1 MDRKLG
7 VCTWTFGPRP
17 ITEVARRVQAL
28 GYDGV
33 ELHGD
38 LERFRPREIAALF
51 GDRGLEVFSLTPDNV
66 DPATPDA
73 AARAAALDYYWRL
86 VDFAAETG
94 GAIVSFHGLVGRIQP
109 LASLD
114 EEEALLVD
122 ALRTVCA
129 HARSAGVRV
138 VYEVLNRYESHLVST
153 GQAALALLEKVE
165 ADNLFVLL
173 DAYHMNI
180 EEAVLPDVIRAVGER
195 LGLFHVADSNREG
208 VGRGHTD
215 FAGIVG
221 ALDAI
226 GYRGPVI
233 VECTA
238 AGANPFT
245 PVKPGNYLGVL
256 EGYLEASRTWLRA
269 A

>member
-17 ITEVARRVQAL
+17 LAETVARIAAL

-38 LERFRPREIAALF
+38 LRAFRPKTVGALLR
-51 GDRGLEVFSLTPDNV
+51 DHGLAVFSLTPDNV

-73 AARAAALDYYWRL
+73 GARVAALDYYREL
-86 VDFAAETG
+86 IDFAAEIG
-94 GAIVSFHGLVGRIQP
+94 GALVSFHGLVGRIAP
-109 LASLD
+109 LASMA
-114 EEEALLVD
+114 EEEELLVA
-122 ALRTVCA
+122 ALRTVCE
-129 HARSAGVRV
+129 HARPADVRIV
-138 VYEVLNRYESHLVST
+138 FEVLNRYESHLVNT
-153 GQAALALLEKVE
+153 GRAALGLIERVG
-165 ADNLFVLL
+165 ADNLGVLL
-173 DAYHMNI
+173 DAHHMNI
-180 EEAVLPDVIRAVGER
+180 EEAAPAEAIRAVGGR

-208 VGRGHTD
+208 IGRGHTD
-215 FAGIVG
+215 FAAIAR
-221 ALDAI
+221 ALDEV

-245 PVKPGNYLGVL
+245 PVKPGDYRAVL
-256 EGYLEASRTWLRA
+256 EGYLATSREWLRA

>member
-1 MDRKLG
+1 MNRSLG

-17 ITEVARRVQAL
+17 ISEIARRVQAL

-38 LERFRPREIAALF
+38 LEAFKPRETAALF
-51 GDRGLEVFSLTPDNV
+51 ADHGLEIFSLTPDNV
-66 DPATPDA
+66 DPATPD
-73 AARAAALDYYWRL
+73 RAVRTAALDYYRRL
-86 VDFAAETG
+86 VDFAADAG
-94 GAIVSFHGLVGRIQP
+94 GAIVSFHGLVGRVAPI
-109 LASLD
+109 ASMA
-114 EEEALLVD
+114 EEEALLIES
-122 ALRTVCA
+122 LRTVCE
-129 HARSAGVRV
+129 HAGSAEVRV
-138 VYEVLNRYESHLVST
+138 VYEVLNRYESHLVNT
-153 GQAALALLEKVE
+153 GDAALALIERVGV
-165 ADNLFVLL
+165 DNLFVLL

-180 EEAVLPDVIRAVGER
+180 EEAALPGAIRSVAGR

-208 VGRGHTD
+208 IGRGHTD
-215 FAGIVG
+215 FAAVVR

-226 GYRGPVI
+226 GYGGPVI

-245 PVKPGNYLGVL
+245 PVKSGDYLRAL
-256 EGYLEASRTWLRA
+256 ELYLETSRRWLRA